1 MRVDAGGVK
10 SMVLTDPP
18 NPAVGALRRMS
29 FPLLALALLCFAPTK
44 ALADCGGGLHTA
56 YLSTVPS
63 YVTILDAASAGAG
76 VLYSGTFRVCGA
88 PSAIDP

>member
-10 SMVLTDPP
+10 SMVLTDAP
-18 NPAVGALRRMS
+18 NPAVGALRRIS

-44 ALADCGGGLHTA
+44 AMADCGGGLHTA

-63 YVTILDAASAGAG
+63 YVAILDAASAGAG
-76 VLYSGTFRVCGA
+76 VL
-88 PSAIDP
+88 